1 MNKEKKIL
9 NMDDPVKIETGSLE
23 IVLPRRTKEEELKEK
38 KLKAVINI
46 AYCVIIAF
54 IVMSIIWM
62 LLSYII
68 LLKEGTSVDNMLK
81 IWTTIIPFW
90 STMIGS
96 VLGYLFGKKE
106 NV

>member
-23 IVLPRRTKEEELKEK
+23 IVLPIRTKEEELKEK